1 MHVAALFDK
10 PMGAILASLASR
22 LTGHRLAPKIG

>member
-10 PMGAILASLASR
+10 PMGAIAAAPASR
-22 LTGHRLAPKIG
+22 LTGHRLATKIG

>member
-10 PMGAILASLASR
+10 PMEPIAAVLASR
-22 LTGHRLAPKIG
+22 LTGHRLARKIG

>member
-10 PMGAILASLASR
+10 PIGAIAAAPASR